1 MRNRA
6 LLALGCVLCLAAF
19 PGISAY
25 ATKKNAVEA
34 RQFLRQIPNAGRIA
48 QALSR
53 LTFGPRP
60 GDAAQVR
67 AMGLKKWIDLELDPD
82 RIPENPVLV
91 EKLKTLDT
99 LTMSGEQ
106 TVRTYPT
113 PQIV

>member
-1 MRNRA
+1 MRKRA
-6 LLALGCVLCLAAF
+6 LLALGCALGLSAF

-25 ATKKNAVEA
+25 ATKKNADEA
-34 RQFLRQIPNAGRIA
+34 RQFLKQIPNTEKIS
-48 QALSR
+48 QALNR

-67 AMGLKKWIDLELDPD
+67 AMGLKKWIDLQLDPE
-82 RIPENPVLV
+82 RVIENPILA

-106 TVRTYPT
+106 MVRD
-113 PQIV
+113 